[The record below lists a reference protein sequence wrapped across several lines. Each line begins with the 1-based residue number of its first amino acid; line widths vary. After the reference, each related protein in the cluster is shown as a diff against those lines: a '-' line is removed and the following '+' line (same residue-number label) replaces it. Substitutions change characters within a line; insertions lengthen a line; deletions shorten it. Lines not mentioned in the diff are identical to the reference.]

1 MLTRETAYGAGP
13 RRGAATMPKRA
24 VFRELAPGPITV
36 IAAHGF
42 HSQGRKVEERNLA
55 RSRPRSLLSAIGHDA
70 AAYDIFAAHQR
81 KKCGQGADLMLDEV
95 LPVIFRKL
103 DDSARVLGLEP
114 VDLNESLTRQ
124 LASERHSGRRGKVLA
139 AKRKEA
145 IGSETLETR
154 RQAGGRHEEH
164 MRRPNRRPIAHGNG
178 SVCDVR
184 SVDEERSLLSA
195 FIAIAEN
202 NDAVERRLR
211 ESTADHAPITRD
223 EGRLDGKVALLRRKH
238 GEGSLN
244 DTGPIAE
251 VSDPLALGCESI
263 NNHLSVLPPL
273 RALASKYLSEWAGG
287 ACNFSKSRVSVRS
300 KYYLG
305 SRKAR

>member
-1 MLTRETAYGAGP
+1 MGRFRLYFTTGAGEMGLP
-13 RRGAATMPKRA
+13 PEEAGDLAKERA
-24 VFRELAPGPITV
+24 LFRVFLEMTLHPVNVSRLVAITV

-70 AAYDIFAAHQR
+70 AAYDILAAHQR
-81 KKCGQGADLMLDEV
+81 KKRGQGADLMLDEV

-103 DDSARVLGLEP
+103 DDSARALGLEP

-124 LASERHSGRRGKVLA
+124 LASERHSGWRGKVLA

-145 IGSETLETR
+145 IRSETLETR
-154 RQAGGRHEEH
+154 RQAGGRHEKH

-184 SVDEERSLLSA
+184 GVDEERSLLSA

-223 EGRLDGKVALLRRKH
+223 EGRLDGKVALSRRKH

-244 DTGPIAE
+244 DTGAIAE

-263 NNHLSVLPPL
+263 DNHLSVIPLPLEPKGPGVECP
-273 RALASKYLSEWAGG
+273 S
-287 ACNFSKSRVSVRS
+287 
-300 KYYLG
+300 
-305 SRKAR
+305 